1 MTKIR
6 LDFIGCRLNISEIE
20 SLGRQLRAAGHQI
33 VGPGEKAEL
42 CVFNSC
48 TVTHIAD
55 RSSRQRIRRLK
66 RDNPGAGVIVTGCY
80 AEMSPDAVKALDV
93 DLVVGNADKD
103 RLLQLAA
110 QAGLLRDEDAIPAPD
125 APFPLPESAGGHT
138 RAFVKVQDGCD
149 NHCTYCI
156 VTAARGAGRSRPVA
170 DVVTEIQQL
179 RRMGYQEAVLTGVH
193 LGSFGHDWSAFDGLK
208 NLVQAILAETDLPR
222 LRLSSLEPWDLAPD
236 FFELWE
242 NPRLCRHLHLPL
254 QSGSNSVLKRMARR
268 TTQEKFSALVASA
281 RRAIPGLAV
290 SSDVIAGFPGESE
303 AEFSDSLAFIE
314 RMNFSRLHIF
324 RFSGRKGTA
333 AYSMPEQ
340 VDPQIA
346 QERSQ
351 RLHNIAAQH
360 ERAFRQSLL
369 GQTLPVLWE
378 SSEETPAGTLWSGLT
393 DNYVRVTAFSA
404 QDRHNQITLATL
416 SSLLP
421 DAVAAEIPEIQ
432 KEQNE

>member
-20 SLGRQLRAAGHQI
+20 RLGRQFQMAGHQL
-33 VGPGEKAEL
+33 VGPGENAEL

-66 RDNPGAGVIVTGCY
+66 RDNPGAVVIVTGCY
-80 AEMSPDAVKALDV
+80 AEMSPDAVAALDV
-93 DLVVGNADKD
+93 DLIVGNEDKD
-103 RLLQLAA
+103 RIVQLATE
-110 QAGLLRDEDAIPAPD
+110 AGLLYDEDLIPAPD
-125 APFPLPESAGGHT
+125 ASFPLPESAGGHT

-156 VTAARGAGRSRPVA
+156 VTVARGVGRSRSIS
-170 DVVTEIQQL
+170 DVVAEIRQL
-179 RRMGYQEAVLTGVH
+179 RERGYQEAVLTGVH
-193 LGSFGHDWSAFDGLK
+193 LGSFGHERGERDGLK
-208 NLVQAILAETDLPR
+208 KLVRAILSETDLPR

-236 FFELWE
+236 FFELWK

-254 QSGSNSVLKRMARR
+254 QSGSDAVLKRMARR
-268 TTQEKFSALVASA
+268 TTQKKFCALVESA

-290 SSDVIAGFPGESE
+290 STDVIVGFPGESE
-303 AEFSDSLAFIE
+303 AEFADSLAFIE
-314 RMNFSRLHIF
+314 RMNFSRTHIF

-333 AYSMPEQ
+333 AYAMPGQ

-351 RLHNIAAQH
+351 RLHDVAARH
-360 ERAFRQSLL
+360 ERTFRQSLL

-378 SSEETPAGTLWSGLT
+378 SSEDTPAGTLWSGLT
-393 DNYVRVTAFSA
+393 DNYVRVSAFSA
-404 QDRHNQITLATL
+404 QNRHNQITPAFFFD
-416 SSLLP
+416 LLP
-421 DAVAAEIPEIQ
+421 DAVAARISQERSA
-432 KEQNE
+432 